1 MPAPGGCTGGSWH
14 TDRPA
19 VSKPSRS
26 SSTSLF
32 FSQLERA
39 FSTTAATEEGGTG
52 PTVLMPMPSRLQPEV
67 SNKPLG
73 SWSGTVARAAHAS
86 GAEGLFV
93 SLLLL
98 AALLQLLRS
107 RLAECPAVESGS

>member
-1 MPAPGGCTGGSWH
+1 
-14 TDRPA
+14 
-19 VSKPSRS
+19 
-26 SSTSLF
+26 
-32 FSQLERA
+32 
-39 FSTTAATEEGGTG
+39 
-52 PTVLMPMPSRLQPEV
+52 MPSRTRPAV

-73 SWSGTVARAAHAS
+73 SWSGTVARAAHATG